1 MALADRPA
9 EEQIALAYCAP
20 HGIPLSVFLGRTVYP
35 GEPLWLPEDT
45 DAAVDWMLDQNDR
58 CPGCGQPHA
67 ETTSPDAQGEYVV
80 DAKTCHCC
88 LARIAES
95 KTFQDR
101 GDDMGAIYFRTTRR
115 ADDDT

>member
-9 EEQIALAYCAP
+9 AQQIALAYCAP

-35 GEPLWLPEDT
+35 GEPMWTQDDT

-58 CPGCGQPHA
+58 CPGCGRPHT
-67 ETTSPDAQGEYVV
+67 ETTSPDAQGAYDVE
-80 DAKTCHCC
+80 AKVCHCC
-88 LARIAES
+88 LAGTTVSKAWQES
-95 KTFQDR
+95 R

-115 ADDDT
+115 PDED